1 MIELH
6 LSRHLGRIPKGKV
19 QFYCTRCRRFVKVRR
34 VETPVSVGKDDME
47 LDLRRNET
55 VCAPAGHESI
65 QVYVSNERTRNRF
78 GKVGSY

>member
-6 LSRHLGRIPKGKV
+6 TSRHLGGLSKGRV
-19 QFYCTRCRRFVKVRR
+19 QYYCTRCRKHTRIKR
-34 VETPVSVGKDDME
+34 VETPVALGKDDME
-47 LDLRRNET
+47 LDLRRVET
-55 VCAPAGHESI
+55 RCVAGHESI